1 MAEYLEGFIREMTIY
16 PNMVTVAALPE
27 MVEEFKKLLLL
38 LPQSH
43 PPQMLYYD
51 TTFNMGDF
59 YISTLLFSHG
69 AFQERPTTPLAVMAH
84 QTKDQKS
91 HEAFFLQILH
101 MLPELTSKRI
111 VICTDREAAIENAIE
126 KVLPTVPIVNCW
138 NHLMQNVK
146 HTMRGCGGTKEDVE
160 VYQAH
165 LNQLLSCISLTQ
177 YHTVKQDI
185 SSMCLRGKRRSG
197 LKGPTEE
204 QLKVVV
210 PAPDSKLGVQNQN
223 ILNDPETS
231 KKKFQNEVHAIATNT
246 ACSMKQ
252 GKVKQSC

>member
-1 MAEYLEGFIREMTIY
+1 MR
-16 PNMVTVAALPE
+16 
-27 MVEEFKKLLLL
+27 
-38 LPQSH
+38 H
-43 PPQMLYYD
+43 
-51 TTFNMGDF
+51 
-59 YISTLLFSHG
+59 FSYKYC
-69 AFQERPTTPLAVMAH
+69 T
-84 QTKDQKS
+84 
-91 HEAFFLQILH
+91 
-101 MLPELTSKRI
+101 LPELTSKRI
-111 VICTDREAAIENAIE
+111 VTCTDREAAIENAIE

-146 HTMRGCGGTKEDVE
+146 HTVRGCGGTKEDVE

-210 PAPDSKLGVQNQN
+210 PAPDSKLGIQNQN
-223 ILNDPETS
+223 ILADSSATNGHQPTHPSKDLKNTDEDINDVLADTRASSDQQQDTQEDTETMLNDPETS
-231 KKKFQNEVHAIATNT
+231 KKKFQNEAIQLWGGE
-246 ACSMKQ
+246 CSNDIVAVMDTQ
-252 GKVKQSC
+252 GNMVLRQEEFLYFETT